1 MAKINQLLIELVY
14 MKDTDKQKKFI
25 ELRAKNWSF
34 QKISQEIGVSKTTLI
49 KWSKEFDY
57 EITNLHNLEMEA
69 LLEDYQA
76 TREQRIEYLGKLQDK
91 ILTELDKRDLSTV
104 NTDKLLDMLLKTST
118 KLEALQPERTPIFR
132 TPEDIKERRKSDKYT
147 LELLPSFS

>member
-1 MAKINQLLIELVY
+1 

-34 QKISQEIGVSKTTLI
+34 QKISDELKVSKTTLI

-57 EITNLHNLEMEA
+57 EISNLHNLEMEA

-76 TREQRIEYLGKLQDK
+76 TREQRIQYLGTLQDK
-91 ILTELDKRDLSTV
+91 ILTELEKRDLTDIR
-104 NTDKLLDMLLKTST
+104 TDKLLDMLLKTSK

-132 TPEDIKERRKSDKYT
+132 TPEDIEKRRENDKY

>member
-1 MAKINQLLIELVY
+1 
-14 MKDTDKQKKFI
+14 MKDTDKKKKFI

-34 QKISQEIGVSKTTLI
+34 QKISQELGVSKTTLI

-104 NTDKLLDMLLKTST
+104 NTDKLLDMLLKTSN
-118 KLEALQPERTPIFR
+118 KLEALQPERTPTFK
-132 TPEDIKERRKSDKYT
+132 TPDDIKKQRESDKYT

>member
-1 MAKINQLLIELVY
+1 

-25 ELRAKNWSF
+25 ELRAKNRSF
-34 QKISQEIGVSKTTLI
+34 QSISEEIGVSKTTLI

-57 EITNLHNLEMEA
+57 EISNLHNLELEA

-76 TREQRIEYLGKLQDK
+76 TREQRIEYLGKIQDK
-91 ILTELDKRDLSTV
+91 ILTELEKRDLSTV

>member
-1 MAKINQLLIELVY
+1 MY

-34 QKISQEIGVSKTTLI
+34 QKISDELKVSKTTLI

-57 EITNLHNLEMEA
+57 EISNLHNLEMEA

-76 TREQRIEYLGKLQDK
+76 TREQRIQYLGTLQDK
-91 ILTELDKRDLSTV
+91 ILTELEKRDLTDIR
-104 NTDKLLDMLLKTST
+104 TDKLLDMLLKTSK

-132 TPEDIKERRKSDKYT
+132 TPEDIEKRRENDKY

>member
-1 MAKINQLLIELVY
+1 
-14 MKDTDKQKKFI
+14 MKDNDQKKNFM

-57 EITNLHNLEMEA
+57 EITNLHNLEMDA

-118 KLEALQPERTPIFR
+118 KLEALQPERTPTFR
-132 TPEDIKERRKSDKYT
+132 TPEDIKEQRKSDKYT
-147 LELLPSFS
+147 LELLPSFK

>member
-1 MAKINQLLIELVY
+1 

-25 ELRAKNWSF
+25 ELRAKNMSF
-34 QKISQEIGVSKTTLI
+34 QSISEEIKVSKTTLI

-57 EITNLHNLEMEA
+57 EISNLHNLEMEA

-91 ILTELDKRDLSTV
+91 ILTELEKRDLSTV
-104 NTDKLLDMLLKTST
+104 NTDKLLDMLLKTSN
-118 KLEALQPERTPIFR
+118 KLEALQPERTPTFR
-132 TPEDIKERRKSDKYT
+132 TPEDIKKQRESDKYT

>member
-1 MAKINQLLIELVY
+1 

-34 QKISQEIGVSKTTLI
+34 QKISDELKVSKTTLI

-57 EITNLHNLEMEA
+57 EISNLHNLEMEA

-76 TREQRIEYLGKLQDK
+76 TREQRIQYLGTLQDK
-91 ILTELDKRDLSTV
+91 ILTELEKRDLTDIR
-104 NTDKLLDMLLKTST
+104 TDKLLDMLLKTSE
-118 KLEALQPERTPIFR
+118 KLEALQPEGTPIFR
-132 TPEDIKERRKSDKYT
+132 TPEDIEKRRENDKY

>member
-1 MAKINQLLIELVY
+1 

-25 ELRAKNWSF
+25 ELRAKNKSF
-34 QKISQEIGVSKTTLI
+34 QSISDEIGVSKTTLI

-57 EITNLHNLEMEA
+57 EISNLHNLELEA

-76 TREQRIEYLGKLQDK
+76 TREQRIEYLGKIQDK
-91 ILTELDKRDLSTV
+91 ILTELEKRDLSTV